1 MVLAPKLRL
10 SRCVKTVVCTRLM
23 WFTYSLVSKALNFG
37 CCHVVGDLGVQAEAQ
52 YLSCNLRGV
61 KRPVFEAVEQSL
73 QYRTFV
79 VLPMGDMKRSF
90 FAEINMHQ
98 FESQF
103 RFVYVGVME
112 QGGVEG

>member
-1 MVLAPKLRL
+1 M
-10 SRCVKTVVCTRLM
+10 
-23 WFTYSLVSKALNFG
+23 
-37 CCHVVGDLGVQAEAQ
+37 VGDLGVQAEAQ

-61 KRPVFEAVEQSL
+61 KQPVFEAVEQSL

-112 QGGVEG
+112 QGVLKDRKRAFKRGAHLQACGVA